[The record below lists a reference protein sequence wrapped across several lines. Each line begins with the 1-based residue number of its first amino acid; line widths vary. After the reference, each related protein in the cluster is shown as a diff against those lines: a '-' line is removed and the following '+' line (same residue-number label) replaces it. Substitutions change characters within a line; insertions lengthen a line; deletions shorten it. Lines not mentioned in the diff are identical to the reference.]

1 MAESIGRFKRITAEE
16 ANQRLTATPPANA
29 FSKQLATLFATLEP
43 LEHYELALNRKEN
56 AAVIRERI
64 MRFVQDNAIDGVQ
77 VRAGRQYG
85 KNTVIVWRE
94 VRQRARQERSGEDPP
109 ADISPGA
116 EEGNEIN
123 QPAETGNRAAA
134 LATGGPE
141 GENLEPPPPEAGQSI
156 MASDTTPEEEQEGR
170 QDHQP

>member
-16 ANQRLTATPPANA
+16 AHERLTSIPPANA
-29 FSKQLATLFATLEP
+29 FSNQLATLFATMEP
-43 LEHYELALNRKEN
+43 LEHYELALNPKEN

-64 MRFVQDNAIDGVQ
+64 MRFVQENAINGVQ
-77 VRAGRQYG
+77 VRSGRKYG

-94 VRQRARQERSGEDPP
+94 QAHQDPP

-123 QPAETGNRAAA
+123 QPAETGNRGAA
-134 LATGGPE
+134 LAPE
-141 GENLEPPPPEAGQSI
+141 EPERDNLEPPPQEIGQSI
-156 MASDTTPEEEQEGR
+156 MASDTTPEEEQEEG
-170 QDHQP
+170 QGHQR

>member
-16 ANQRLTATPPANA
+16 AHQHLTSTPPANA
-29 FSKQLATLFATLEP
+29 FSNQLATLFATLEP
-43 LEHYELALNRKEN
+43 FEHYELALNRKEN

-64 MRFVQDNAIDGVQ
+64 MRFVQENAIDGVQ

-94 VRQRARQERSGEDPP
+94 LRQQAHQDSSVQDPP

-116 EEGNEIN
+116 EEGDEIN

-134 LATGGPE
+134 LATGGPK

-156 MASDTTPEEEQEGR
+156 MASDTTPEEEQEGK